1 MSSGQQQQQRFAAA
15 AAAASLV
22 RTLNNPYSVPAYPQP
37 VNSQGYAYSS
47 TYSHASVASGSTS
60 RNVQPPRRAPPV
72 HWYTPGSSRC
82 THPGCAFSGSP
93 NSLETHMM
101 DRHLIYP
108 PGWHA
113 RKRQSDWDADPSLK
127 GRPVPIMG
135 TSITLTTPEEVE
147 AWIAERKRHWPS
159 AARVAEKKRKLEEA
173 IAAGG
178 LLPDHL
184 MKRPRLP
191 FNGADATRAVRG
203 RGRGRGRGGNRGRGR
218 GFAPAARAQPPAHP
232 PMATTRAEARQR
244 VPTTTDSA
252 SGSDSD
258 APEVLSAKR
267 PPGIEAYESSSSD
280 VEPEKPQIDAD
291 DDDSLP
297 HTDVHPCP
305 DGAGVTASPA
315 HPPTIPSARPTDSSR
330 RAPPPQPK
338 KPPRNPFAARTSL
351 LRSLL
356 LPEIRMTVSNLSQAI
371 HFLVDNDFL
380 ENVELVPGQANEKR
394 IEVVS
399 EQPAQ
404 PEAGSSVVEGT

>member
-1 MSSGQQQQQRFAAA
+1 
-15 AAAASLV
+15 
-22 RTLNNPYSVPAYPQP
+22 
-37 VNSQGYAYSS
+37 
-47 TYSHASVASGSTS
+47 
-60 RNVQPPRRAPPV
+60 
-72 HWYTPGSSRC
+72 
-82 THPGCAFSGSP
+82 
-93 NSLETHMM
+93 M

-113 RKRQSDWDADPSLK
+113 RRRQSDWDADPSLK

-135 TSITLTTPEEVE
+135 TSITLNTPEEVE

-173 IAAGG
+173 IAGGG

-184 MKRPRLP
+184 MRRPRLP
-191 FNGADATRAVRG
+191 FNADATRAVRG
-203 RGRGRGRGGNRGRGR
+203 RGRGRGRGGSRGRGR
-218 GFAPAARAQPPAHP
+218 GFTSAARSQPPAP
-232 PMATTRAEARQR
+232 PTATTKAEARQR
-244 VPTTTDSA
+244 VPTTTDGA

-280 VEPEKPQIDAD
+280 VEPEKPQIDD
-291 DDDSLP
+291 DDGSLP
-297 HTDVHPCP
+297 HTHVPSKIDPCP
-305 DGAGVTASPA
+305 GAAGVTASPA
-315 HPPTIPSARPTDSSR
+315 HPPTISSARPTDSSR

-380 ENVELVPGQANEKR
+380 ENVELVPGQANEKQ

-399 EQPAQ
+399 EHPAQ

>member
-1 MSSGQQQQQRFAAA
+1 MSSGQQQQRFAAA

-22 RTLNNPYSVPAYPQP
+22 RTLNNPYSVHAYPQL
-37 VNSQGYAYSS
+37 VNPQGYAYSS
-47 TYSHASVASGSTS
+47 TYNHTSVASGSTS

-82 THPGCAFSGSP
+82 THSGCAFSGSP
-93 NSLETHMM
+93 NSLEIHMM

-135 TSITLTTPEEVE
+135 TSITLNTPEEVE

-191 FNGADATRAVRG
+191 FNADATRAGRG
-203 RGRGRGRGGNRGRGR
+203 RGRGRGRGGSRGRGR
-218 GFAPAARAQPPAHP
+218 SFAPAARARPPTSP
-232 PMATTRAEARQR
+232 TATAKTEARQC

-280 VEPEKPQIDAD
+280 VEPEQPAD
-291 DDDSLP
+291 DNLP
-297 HTDVHPCP
+297 HTHVSLKIDPCLG
-305 DGAGVTASPA
+305 GAGVTASPA

-380 ENVELVPGQANEKR
+380 ENVELVPGQASEKR

>member
-1 MSSGQQQQQRFAAA
+1 
-15 AAAASLV
+15 
-22 RTLNNPYSVPAYPQP
+22 
-37 VNSQGYAYSS
+37 
-47 TYSHASVASGSTS
+47 
-60 RNVQPPRRAPPV
+60 

-93 NSLETHMM
+93 NSLETHLM

-113 RKRQSDWDADPSLK
+113 RRRQSDWDADPSLK

-135 TSITLTTPEEVE
+135 TSVTLNTPEEVE

-173 IAAGG
+173 IAGGG

-191 FNGADATRAVRG
+191 FNADATRAVRG
-203 RGRGRGRGGNRGRGR
+203 RGRGRGRGG
-218 GFAPAARAQPPAHP
+218 RAQPPAP
-232 PMATTRAEARQR
+232 PTATTKAEARQR
-244 VPTTTDSA
+244 VPTTTDGA

-280 VEPEKPQIDAD
+280 VEPEKPQIDTNVPLKID
-291 DDDSLP
+291 
-297 HTDVHPCP
+297 PCP
-305 DGAGVTASPA
+305 AGAGVTASPA
-315 HPPTIPSARPTDSSR
+315 HPPTIPSTGPTDSSR

-380 ENVELVPGQANEKR
+380 ENVELVPGQADEKR

-399 EQPAQ
+399 EHPAQ